1 MTIAAGVYRP
11 LSVANKSPWSRDEMI
26 YLKEHSDTVPIEDI
40 AEHLNRTVKAT
51 KNKAYRMGLSLKLTP
66 KGNEL

>member
-11 LSVANKSPWSRDEMI
+11 LSIANKNPWSRDEMI
-26 YLKEHSDTVPIEDI
+26 YLKEHSDTVSIEDI

-51 KNKAYRMGLSLKLTP
+51 KNKAYRLGLSLTLTP